1 MLEIKCYA
9 ALLST
14 GQHSKT
20 RMETTAFQQEL
31 HSAQ

>member
-20 RMETTAFQQEL
+20 KVETIAFQQEI